1 MRNLSEKEKK
11 IYLFETM
18 PLPRAL
24 ASLSIPMVISSLVG
38 VFYNIADTYF
48 VGMLSD
54 PVQNAAVTLIFPI
67 TLAFNAVVNLF
78 GIGSSSMMSR
88 CLGYRDYDRVRTCS
102 AFGFYGALLSGL
114 LFSLLSLLFRTPLL
128 HLLGA
133 DGNTVAVTGQYMFWT
148 VICGAVPAILGAVQT
163 QLARSEGAAV
173 HASIGSM
180 LGCIVNMILDPIFIL
195 YFDMKAAGAGIATF
209 LSSSLVCVYF
219 LLLTWHKRGNTF
231 VCLNPRQLRH
241 LDRLTVRGILAVGI
255 PCSIQNLLNVA
266 STALLTRMTAS
277 YGAAAVAA
285 MGISQKIRTIPFQVS
300 QGFSQG
306 VMPLISYNYASGDRS
321 RMKRAIVTTL
331 GVVVPSMTLAA
342 AVCWI
347 HSEGLIRLF
356 LNKDEIL
363 LYGIAFLHPICVAMP
378 FLSIDSI
385 GMGIYQ
391 ALGYGRFTLA
401 LAVIRKAVLEIP
413 LLFLLT
419 HFWDYRGLTASR
431 TVAEVVMAALAL
443 TIITWICRQKAPEK
457 STD

>member
-1 MRNLSEKEKK
+1 MRNLSQKEKK

-18 PLPRAL
+18 PLPRAV
-24 ASLSIPMVISSLVG
+24 ATLSIPMVISSLVS

-88 CLGYRDYDRVRTCS
+88 SLGYRDYERVKTCS

-133 DGNTVAVTGQYMFWT
+133 DENTFAVTGQYMFWT
-148 VICGAVPAILGAVQT
+148 VICGAIPAILGAVQT

-180 LGCIVNMILDPIFIL
+180 LGCIINMILDPIFIL
-195 YFDMKAAGAGIATF
+195 YFDLKAAGAGIATF

-231 VCLNPRQLRH
+231 ICLNPRQLRH
-241 LDRLTVRGILAVGI
+241 LDKLTVKGILDVGI

-277 YGAAAVAA
+277 YGAFAVAA

-306 VMPLISYNYASGDRS
+306 IMPLISYNYASGDRN
-321 RMKRAIVTTL
+321 RMKRAILTTL
-331 GVVVPSMTLAA
+331 GVVIPSMTLAA
-342 AVCWI
+342 VVCWI

-356 LNKDEIL
+356 LDKDEIM

-401 LAVIRKAVLEIP
+401 LAIIRKAVLEIP

-419 HFWDYRGLTASR
+419 HFWDYRGLTTSR

-443 TIITWICRQKAPEK
+443 SIITWICRQKVPEK
-457 STD
+457 HN